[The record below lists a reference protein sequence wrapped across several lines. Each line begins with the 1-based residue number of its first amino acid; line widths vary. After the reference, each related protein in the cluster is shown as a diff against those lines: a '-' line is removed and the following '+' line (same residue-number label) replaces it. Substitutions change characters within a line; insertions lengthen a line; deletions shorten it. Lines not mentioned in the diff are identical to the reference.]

1 MSDNVD
7 HLYLTRAEIG
17 ALTELL
23 GEIPALIEELAI
35 TETRQARVRRPGLG
49 GSARSH
55 PESRPPVHMGAFL
68 AAEGLRNELTTWVR
82 LVCEQRAVPVPR
94 VDDLG
99 SAARWLKRH
108 VYSLA
113 TTEGTET
120 AYGTIEEAILD
131 CRREIDLPPEDEIQ
145 VNPTQLQAANNSILT
160 AYQIEKVAAKLG
172 PIGKGLTRSR
182 VRWLDNRGALR
193 PAGHDGHTVFYR
205 LGDVLVAH
213 AQRKGGG
220 SAA

>member
-1 MSDNVD
+1 MTDNVD

-23 GEIPALIEELAI
+23 GKIPALIEELAI
-35 TETRQARVRRPGLG
+35 TETRQARVRPPGLG
-49 GSARSH
+49 ASARSH

-68 AAEGLRNELTTWVR
+68 AAEALRNELTTWIR
-82 LVCEQRAVPVPR
+82 AVCEQRAVRVPA

-113 TTEGTET
+113 TTQGAET
-120 AYGTIEEAILD
+120 AHLDIETAIFD
-131 CRREIDLPPEDEIQ
+131 CRYEIDLPPEDEIR
-145 VNPTQLQAANNSILT
+145 VDPVQLRAANNSVVT
-160 AYQIEKVAAKLG
+160 AYQAEKIAARLG
-172 PIGKGLTRSR
+172 PVGKGLTRSR
-182 VRWLDNRGALR
+182 VRWLADSGAIR
-193 PAGHDGHTVFYR
+193 PAGKDGTTVFYR